1 LESDARCHH
10 ASEFHLVNCQFQ
22 YRGYQVCYCC
32 VRYDIRIYIGVLLKL
47 IITGVIRI
55 YTGVFLEYEARI
67 IML

>member
-1 LESDARCHH
+1 M
-10 ASEFHLVNCQFQ
+10 
-22 YRGYQVCYCC
+22 
-32 VRYDIRIYIGVLLKL
+32 YDIRIYIGVLLKLIITGVIRIYTGVLLKL